1 MLLPEDTNI
10 VVHDVQTVLRVCG
23 SGARPKTV
31 SKPVN
36 LGHHP
41 DRRGNGTEHGDG
53 GGVGGGVHSG
63 KGVLSPQ
70 TLGTK
75 PNDVRGGLRGR
86 IQMWEMKSQT
96 TRDEKCTLY
105 NTAMNQRP
113 KLSDRQEM
121 DRS

>member
-1 MLLPEDTNI
+1 MRVPDDANI
-10 VVHDVQTVLRVCG
+10 VVHDVQTVSRVWG

-36 LGHHP
+36 PGHHQ
-41 DRRGNGTEHGDG
+41 DRKGNGTEHGGG

-63 KGVLSPQ
+63 RGVLSPQ

-86 IQMWEMKSQT
+86 IQMWEMKSQL

-105 NTAMNQRP
+105 STAVDPRP